1 MNLPVD
7 FNERLDFFKNTI
19 KFTVDTERT
28 NKDTGEIVLWFFDGI
43 CITVE
48 PCDTTLE
55 EVVQKVGLIGY
66 EQGYSDCFMSCYRKE
81 GNGE

>member
-1 MNLPVD
+1 MNLPVE
-7 FNERLDFFKNTI
+7 FKERLDFFKNTL
-19 KFTVDTERT
+19 KFSVDTERT

-55 EVVQKVGLIGY
+55 EVVQKVLQAGY
-66 EQGYSDCFMSCYRKE
+66 EQGYDE
-81 GNGE
+81 GCQQQEGIYT